1 MQPPQLY
8 SIESYEPTTLT
19 PDEINQNNNLRR
31 ALTDKNVSRFYFN
44 LSNNI
49 PNNVPTLNPQI
60 INNNQL
66 VNNNI
71 INPNYRQNKFHTIIP
86 KSIPLNNPFIINNLK
101 ANNTNKVFNTIQFN
115 NPFSNQKI
123 NTLQYINP
131 VLVVKNSNYYPK
143 KNIPQIQVVP
153 LPHNNVNRSK
163 SSRYIPTFPQFS
175 NVQPVNVTRNN
186 NMMPIYRRIIN
197 RKKL

>member
-60 INNNQL
+60 INNNHL

-153 LPHNNVNRSK
+153 LPHNTVNRSK

-175 NVQPVNVTRNN
+175 NVQPVNFTRNN